1 MKSEFMMIVPIYA
14 KVSFDTT
21 KNKPA
26 LGLVAKIDG
35 KAIDFS
41 YATIG
46 EYFIGENDKIVT
58 IIVLYVKS
66 EIRHS
71 LMGGKVALKLFKAVK
86 QIAKKEKVKHMLT
99 HVISGANISLTDR
112 FFRKIGAKTLG
123 GNYAFKL

>member
-1 MKSEFMMIVPIYA
+1 MIKLY
-14 KVSFDTT
+14 

-35 KAIDFS
+35 KAIGFS

-46 EYFIGENDKIVT
+46 EYFIGENDKIAT
-58 IIVLYVKS
+58 IIVLSVKS

-86 QIAKKEKVKHMLT
+86 QIAKKEKVKRMLT
-99 HVISGANISLTDR
+99 HVTSGANISSN
-112 FFRKIGAKTLG
+112 KIFTYRCITKTNG
-123 GNYAFKL
+123 FSVNFSNQT